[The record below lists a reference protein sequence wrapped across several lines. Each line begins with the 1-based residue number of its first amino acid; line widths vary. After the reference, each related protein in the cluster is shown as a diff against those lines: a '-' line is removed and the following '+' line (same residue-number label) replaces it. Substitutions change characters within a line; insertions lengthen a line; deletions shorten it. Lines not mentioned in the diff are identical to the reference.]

1 MERVEIT
8 DLVSGKPMEMIR
20 LGSGKVE
27 DYPFVRRLRNRRLLT
42 YLWLQGFDAAY
53 DSVVHETDVRQMS
66 RLHLRQ
72 LVVWGQWRE
81 AVKYITRF
89 LPPAIDRGV
98 ETRSLLVFLH
108 ALWSLANV
116 AACSAGGL
124 VNGTVHRHLE
134 LLTSMSSCN
143 AKLNSILQY
152 TLHSPQ
158 FRHVRPASLDWILVK
173 EKASWIADDLA
184 LETPELRRKLQLPGG
199 PGRPQDLLPIC
210 PLRPRRHRRGQLRR
224 PKPEAIAKGYLNR
237 KRSMHSANPLYGL
250 PEDALSR
257 VADLI
262 EGCLKAGKLPVL
274 HQGNPLQSNAKEDW
288 KNTGTSSVTNAGK
301 LISWDLENSVWLHV
315 IVCNC
320 EIRFRC
326 SNFHR

>member
-1 MERVEIT
+1 MERMEIT

-72 LVVWGQWRE
+72 LVVWGQLRE
-81 AVKYITRF
+81 AVKYMTRF
-89 LPPAIDRGV
+89 LPPALDRGV

-134 LLTSMSSCN
+134 LLTSMSSHN

-158 FRHVRPASLDWILVK
+158 FRASLDWILVR
-173 EKASWIADDLA
+173 EKASWVADDLA
-184 LETPELRRKLQLPGG
+184 LQTPELRRKLQLPGG
-199 PGRPQDLLPIC
+199 PGRPQDLLPIG
-210 PLRPRRHRRGQLRR
+210 PLRPRRHRRGQFRR
-224 PKPEAIAKGYLNR
+224 PKPEAIAKGYLNW
-237 KRSMHSANPLYGL
+237 KRSVHSANPLYGL
-250 PEDALSR
+250 PEDALGR
-257 VADLI
+257 AADLI
-262 EGCLKAGKLPVL
+262 ECLKAGKLPVL
-274 HQGNPLQSNAKEDW
+274 HQGNPLQSDAKEDW
-288 KNTGTSSVTNAGK
+288 KNTGTSSVSNAGK
-301 LISWDLENSVWLHV
+301 LISWKLEHSVWLHLV
-315 IVCNC
+315 VC

-326 SNFHR
+326 SSFHR